1 MSNLTSS
8 EIVRLANATEQDEQG
23 QFKRGSEEHQ
33 YATRFVELFFNEHEK
48 IAQSSDEDEYDLLV
62 AAVLNAMRD
71 LQVRDYMMGIVYQI
85 KDSINILESLIEKA
99 PKEYADPAIAL
110 VSTVYYENDRVED
123 AINTINEANEEYSL
137 ANLLKRVYSA
147 GWPKESFAR
156 MRSEL
161 HPQVIET
168 IFGKGE

>member
-1 MSNLTSS
+1 MTNLTST
-8 EIVRLANATEQDEQG
+8 EIINLANATEQDEQG

-123 AINTINEANEEYSL
+123 AINTINEANEDYPL
-137 ANLLKRVYSA
+137 ADLLKRVYGA
-147 GWPKESFAR
+147 GWPKESFAQ
-156 MRSEL
+156 MRAEL
-161 HPQVIET
+161 HPKVVAG
-168 IFGKGE
+168 IFEGAE

>member
-1 MSNLTSS
+1 MNNLTSA
-8 EIVRLANATEQDEQG
+8 EIITLANGTEQDGQG
-23 QFKRGSEEHQ
+23 QFKEGSEEHQ
-33 YATRFVELFFNEHEK
+33 YATRFVELFFNEHEA
-48 IAQSSDEDEYDLLV
+48 IAKSSDEDEYNLLV

-85 KDSINILESLIEKA
+85 KDSIDILESLIEKA

-123 AINTINEANEEYSL
+123 AINTINEASEDYSL
-137 ANLLKRVYSA
+137 ATLLKRVYSA
-147 GWPKESFAR
+147 GWPKESFAQ
-156 MRSEL
+156 MRSDL
-161 HPQVIET
+161 HPKVVAG

>member
-8 EIVRLANATEQDEQG
+8 EIVRLANATEQNEDG
-23 QFKRGSEEHQ
+23 QFKEGSEEHQ
-33 YATRFVELFFNEHEK
+33 FATRFVELFFYEHDR
-48 IAQSSDEDEYDLLV
+48 IVQNSDEDEYELLV
-62 AAVLNAMRD
+62 AAVINAMRD
-71 LQVRDYMMGIVYQI
+71 IQVRDYMMGIVYEI

-123 AINTINEANEEYSL
+123 AINTINEASEGYSL
-137 ANLLKRVYSA
+137 ANLLKRVYGA
-147 GWPKESFAR
+147 GWPKESFAQ
-156 MRSEL
+156 MRSDL
-161 HPQVIET
+161 HPKVVAG

>member
-1 MSNLTSS
+1 MTNLTSS

-23 QFKRGSEEHQ
+23 QFKQGSEEHQ
-33 YATRFVELFFNEHEK
+33 FATRFVELFFYEHESIVK
-48 IAQSSDEDEYDLLV
+48 NSDEDEYELLV
-62 AAVLNAMRD
+62 AAVVNAMRD

-85 KDSINILESLIEKA
+85 KNSIDILESLIEEA
-99 PKEYADPAIAL
+99 PKEYANSAIAL

-123 AINTINEANEEYSL
+123 AINTINEASEDYSL
-137 ANLLKRVYSA
+137 ANLLKRIYSA

-161 HPQVIET
+161 HPKVT
-168 IFGKGE
+168 AGIFGEGK